1 MRKLK
6 VAFFVLLSWIWPLKA
21 NNLVFIF
28 HSAATTAEI
37 YDADTLQLL
46 ASPNVGTGA
55 VRAFGAPD
63 PNNPG
68 QLLKLYVIT
77 ANTVVVLNPQT
88 FAIRA
93 TLNLPGA
100 LAAGPNASAL
110 TGDGKRLLVAAGGQV
125 NVINTTDASDAIA
138 AAIATPAPPTG
149 IVVLPNSRRAYVMLS
164 GSPAIQIIDLSI
176 SPPGLTSVTASL
188 PLGILPA
195 AIGIAPNGSRIYV
208 SATDGINEI
217 DRVSNSPAKIAAAV
231 ASSFNFVPDAPVP
244 SAVLNAGVNAPVLD
258 LAARTVGP
266 FPFTISGAPTISKVT
281 LPGAGRVFLLAGSP
295 GHLYQGQLSA
305 GGLVS
310 EVVNPQ
316 TSAVLGPNAVD
327 MEASPDGSKLFVAF
341 SDGKFLKL
349 DPAGTAAPVAKNTL
363 SSTSALSLVY
373 APAVQA
379 TTLEIYG
386 GDHQTVAASTILP
399 APLAVRALANGFPVF
414 GASINFSSATT
425 GVQLDS
431 PVTTNLM
438 GVAESQ
444 VFLPVATAVQ
454 VQAGVGSGGSAT
466 PLVFNLNSGSTGP
479 SILNKISGDHQLVVQ
494 NTAFPFLLVVQ
505 TAPNTTL
512 SVGFPAAVNCPSQV
526 TTDLNGM
533 ASIQCSALSVT
544 SLTAVSINVTDPFG
558 NTLPDPFHANIV
570 VSNAD
575 LPASVT
581 LQTSVVP
588 LTGMVQQTI
597 PNAIEVQALKADGT
611 NSPEVGVLFT
621 SQPSISFNP
630 ILAVTSGGAAS
641 TSITFGCS
649 LGAGSITATLQA
661 PGSPSASV
669 TFTATPGP
677 LAQILKKQGDNQS
690 GSPGQRLDGPGQALV
705 VQLTDACG
713 NPLSNQP
720 VAWTVSA
727 GSATLENAISV
738 TDFRGNASALVR
750 LGNTPGAV
758 TVTATSG
765 SFSANFSLT
774 VRVVASQLVVVSGN
788 NQNVAAGQ
796 TAAEP
801 LVVQVQDSSGIGV
814 SGINVAFSVFSGSV
828 TLGSTQATTDA
839 QGRASTS
846 VRAGSTLGP
855 VTIVATAVNR
865 TVSFNLTVVGRVPS
879 VSSLGFVNGA
889 SFQPGWVPGS
899 TGTIFGVGLGEGVNG
914 VAAAGQAPFPT
925 TLQGVQVT
933 VAGVSAPIISLANVN
948 GQEQINI
955 QVPFNIPAPE
965 AATVVINNNGSSAS
979 FQGVQILPVQP
990 GIFEFN
996 SGGTLLAAALHTDF
1010 SVVTAANPAHPGEI
1024 ILLFLTGLGATT
1036 PPVGT
1041 NVGGPTSPL
1050 AATVVQPMVAVN
1062 GQPAQVLGSWYAP
1075 LLYTAYQIN
1084 FVIPSGASPGLNTIT
1099 VTAGGVSS
1107 QTSRIPVQ

>member
-1 MRKLK
+1 MRKLNA
-6 VAFFVLLSWIWPLKA
+6 AFFVLLSWIAPLRA

-77 ANTVVVLNPQT
+77 ANTVVVLNAQT

-125 NVINTTDASDAIA
+125 NVINTTDSSDAIA

-149 IVVLPNSRRAYVMLS
+149 IVVLPNSRRAYVTLS

-188 PLGILPA
+188 PPGILPA

-208 SATDGINEI
+208 SATDGIYEI

-258 LAARTVGP
+258 LAARTIGP

-295 GHLYQGQLSA
+295 GHLYQGELSA

-316 TSAVLGPNAVD
+316 TSATLGPNAVN

-349 DPAGTAAPVAKNTL
+349 DPTGAAAPVAKNTL
-363 SSTSALSLVY
+363 SSTSSLSLVY

-379 TTLEIYG
+379 STLEIYG
-386 GDHQTVAASTILP
+386 GDHQAAAASTILP

-454 VQAGVGSGGSAT
+454 VQAGIGSGGNA
-466 PLVFNLNSGSTGP
+466 PPAVFNLNSGSAGP
-479 SILNKISGDHQLVVQ
+479 SIINKISGDHQLVVQ

-505 TAPNTTL
+505 TASNTTL

-533 ASIQCSALSVT
+533 ASIQCSALSVA

-558 NTLPDPFHANIV
+558 NTLSDPFHANIV
-570 VSNAD
+570 LSNAD
-575 LPASVT
+575 LPVSVT
-581 LQTSVVP
+581 LQTSAVP

-597 PNAIEVQALKADGT
+597 PNAIQVQAQKADGT

-621 SQPSISFNP
+621 SQQSVAFNP
-630 ILAVTSGGAAS
+630 VLAVTSGGAAS

-677 LAQILKKQGDNQS
+677 PAQILKKQGDNQS
-690 GSPGQRLDGPGQALV
+690 GSPGQALV
-705 VQLTDACG
+705 VQLTDTCG

-720 VAWTVSA
+720 VAWAVSA
-727 GSATLENAISV
+727 GSAALENTINV

-750 LGNTPGAV
+750 LGTTPGAV

-774 VRVVASQLVVVSGN
+774 VQVAASQLVVVSGN
-788 NQNVAAGQ
+788 NQTVAAGQ

-814 SGINVAFSVFSGSV
+814 SGINVAFSVFSGPA
-828 TLGSTQATTDA
+828 TLGSTQATTDS
-839 QGRASTS
+839 QGRASTT
-846 VRAGSTLGP
+846 VRAGNALGP

-865 TVSFNLTVVGRVPS
+865 TVSFNLSVVGRVPS

-889 SFQPGWVPGS
+889 SFQPGWAPGS

-914 VAAAGQAPFPT
+914 VVAARQAPFPT

-955 QVPFNIPAPE
+955 QVPFNIPAPGT
-965 AATVVINNNGSSAS
+965 ATVVINNNGSSAS

-990 GIFEFN
+990 GIFEFS
-996 SGGTLLAAALHTDF
+996 SGGTLLAAAMHTDF
-1010 SVVTAANPAHPGEI
+1010 SVVTPSNPAHPGET

-1036 PPVGT
+1036 PPVAT
-1041 NVGGPTSPL
+1041 DVAGPTSPL
-1050 AATVVQPMVAVN
+1050 AATVVRPEVMVN
-1062 GQPAQVLGSWYAP
+1062 GQAAQVLGSWYAP

-1084 FVIPSGASPGLNTIT
+1084 FVIPPGASSGLDTIT
-1099 VTAGGVSS
+1099 VIAGAVAS